1 MRLRS
6 LIGVSVL
13 VMSACAG
20 APTPDGG
27 IVLVTR
33 AGCEDTDTM
42 RSNLETAARALTPP
56 AEFTVV
62 DLDTLPAD
70 DVRRGYPTPTLLF
83 DNRDVF
89 GLAVPTPPL
98 PQPT

>member
-1 MRLRS
+1 MRLKS

-13 VMSACAG
+13 VMSACAS
-20 APTPDGG
+20 APAPDGG
-27 IVLVTR
+27 IVLLTR
-33 AGCEDTDTM
+33 AGCADTDTM
-42 RSNLETAARALTPP
+42 RGNLDTAAGAMTPP
-56 AEFTVV
+56 AEFIVV
-62 DLDTLPAD
+62 DLDTLSAD

-83 DNRDVF
+83 NNRDVF